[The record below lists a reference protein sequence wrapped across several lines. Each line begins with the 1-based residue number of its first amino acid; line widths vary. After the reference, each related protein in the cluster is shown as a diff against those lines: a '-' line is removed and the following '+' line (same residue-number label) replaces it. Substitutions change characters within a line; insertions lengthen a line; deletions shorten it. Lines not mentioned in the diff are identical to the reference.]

1 MLTKTDIGSIYL
13 NPFTRIGKDN
23 MLITAGTAGRFNTMT
38 AAWGGLGVLWGRNAA
53 TVYINPAR
61 YTFGFANESDFF
73 TLCFFE
79 PEYHDKLMFCGTHSG
94 RDTDKVKEC
103 GFTPMISECGAVY
116 FAEASMVFVCKK
128 MYSDDFRQEFIRD
141 GYAGPPGRLP
151 KRAPLGDKDMPKPP
165 PLSAGPMKLH
175 RFYIGEVLEL
185 LIQKET

>member
-1 MLTKTDIGSIYL
+1 MLKKTEIGSVSF
-13 NPFTRIGKDN
+13 NPFTRIGEDN
-23 MLITAGTAGRFNTMT
+23 MLITAGIAGHFNTMT

-53 TVYINPAR
+53 TIYINPAR

-79 PEYHDKLMFCGTHSG
+79 PGYRDKLMFCGTHSG

-103 GFTPMISECGAVY
+103 GFTPVASEFGAIY
-116 FAEASMVFVCKK
+116 FAEASLVFVCKK

-141 GYAGPPGRLP
+141 GYAGPSVRPP
-151 KRAPLGDKDMPKPP
+151 KRTPLGDKNMPERP
-165 PLSAGPMKLH
+165 PLPAGPMKLH

-185 LIQKET
+185 LADKE